1 MKITEQATLAE
12 LSLSSDEAQ
21 FLVAVLEESAKMLV
35 KTSGPE
41 ADAIKQ
47 IIRTLLDKI
56 RTAGPQ

>member
-1 MKITEQATLAE
+1 MK
-12 LSLSSDEAQ
+12 LSSDEAQ
-21 FLVAVLEESAKMLV
+21 LLVAVLEESAKMLA

-47 IIRTLLDKI
+47 TIRTLLDKI